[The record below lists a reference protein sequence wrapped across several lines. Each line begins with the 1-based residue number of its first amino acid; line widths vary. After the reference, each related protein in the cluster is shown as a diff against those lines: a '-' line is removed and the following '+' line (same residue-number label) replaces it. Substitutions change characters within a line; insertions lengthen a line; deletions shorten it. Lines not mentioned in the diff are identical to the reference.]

1 MVYKLLFFFSLSSIV
16 AAASVF
22 SSLYRDRKILRS
34 ARQSGLRRNYTS
46 LKRLERIKCMYMGL
60 ERRRRSDESIARKA
74 ENKKR
79 REKAVYIMPFGSPR
93 ALWRLIVRN
102 FAGGKIK

>member
-1 MVYKLLFFFSLSSIV
+1 
-16 AAASVF
+16 
-22 SSLYRDRKILRS
+22 
-34 ARQSGLRRNYTS
+34 
-46 LKRLERIKCMYMGL
+46 MYMGL